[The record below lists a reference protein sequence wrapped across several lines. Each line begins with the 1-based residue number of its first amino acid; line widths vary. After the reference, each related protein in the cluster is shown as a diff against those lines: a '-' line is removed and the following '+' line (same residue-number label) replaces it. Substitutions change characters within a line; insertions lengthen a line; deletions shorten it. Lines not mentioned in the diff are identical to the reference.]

1 MVGPGLGPVG
11 FQQEGVSVRETCL
24 NGGTGLRL
32 VVVGR
37 VRGRRCAS
45 GGGEACG
52 HEQHEVPGGCVIE
65 ATVR

>member
-1 MVGPGLGPVG
+1 MVGPGLGPVS

-24 NGGTGLRL
+24 NGGKGLRL

-52 HEQHEVPGGCVIE
+52 HEQHEVPGGCVVG
-65 ATVR
+65 ATVC